1 MNLCQITQ
9 LEPSEKIFGRLNPC
23 QTSKMELVQKQ
34 LLDEVCVKHLSRMEP
49 FAKIVTSNI

>member
-9 LEPSEKIFGRLNPC
+9 LELSEKIFGRLNPC

-34 LLDEVCVKHLSRMEP
+34 LLNEVCVKHLSRMEP